1 VFLFVFNAAKA
12 AKIVL
17 VQFLATKWKATV
29 LVELSR
35 SPLFTGN
42 SDLAGV
48 IRLAPLRCQ
57 KTRSTSL
64 KPVPA
69 CFSAFTRHQLVTSLE
84 LRAEVQRC
92 RWRTDRASEKRQF
105 AEGLP
110 VRTQQIQ

>member
-1 VFLFVFNAAKA
+1 MFLFVFNAAEA

-57 KTRSTSL
+57 NEVNKL
-64 KPVPA
+64 EPCA
-69 CFSAFTRHQLVTSLE
+69 GSAFPLSLVTN
-84 LRAEVQRC
+84 
-92 RWRTDRASEKRQF
+92 W
-105 AEGLP
+105 
-110 VRTQQIQ
+110 